1 MDIAQT
7 ARHLPG
13 RLPIEIAAR
22 HLPGRL
28 PIEIAARHL
37 PGRLPMEIAVL
48 LPGRFAAAIGFP
60 GYYHEEKAT

>member
-22 HLPGRL
+22 HLRGRF
-28 PIEIAARHL
+28 
-37 PGRLPMEIAVL
+37 PMVIAVL

>member
-13 RLPIEIAAR
+13 RFC
-22 HLPGRL
+22 
-28 PIEIAARHL
+28 
-37 PGRLPMEIAVL
+37 MVIAVL